1 MEGWIKLHR
10 KMIEWEWYDDINTK
24 TLFLHLLL
32 TANHQDKKWRGIE
45 IKRGQKLTSLEHLA
59 KETHL
64 TLQQVRTSLNK
75 LKSTSEI
82 TIKSTSKNTLVSIEK
97 YSDYQDDNFEN
108 NKQITNKITN
118 EQQTN
123 NKQITTNNND
133 NNDNNDKNIYKK
145 KFIPPTLEEIKEYA
159 KQKNMTLNPEEFY
172 NYFTEGNWIDS
183 KGNKVKNW
191 KQKMLT
197 WNNYKQKQDK
207 KDFQNYEQRNENT
220 IDFNKLFIN

>member
-64 TLQQVRTSLNK
+64 TVQQVRTSLNK
-75 LKSTSEI
+75 LKSTNEI

-97 YSDYQDDNFEN
+97 YSDYQDDCFEN

-118 EQQTN
+118 KQQTN
-123 NKQITTNNND
+123 NKQITTNKND

-159 KQKNMTLNPEEFY
+159 KQKNMTLNPEQFY

-183 KGNKVKNW
+183 KGNKVKSW

-197 WNNYKQKQDK
+197 WNNYKQKETK
-207 KDFQNYEQRNENT
+207 KTFQNYEQRNANIIEF
-220 IDFNKLFIN
+220 DKLFAN